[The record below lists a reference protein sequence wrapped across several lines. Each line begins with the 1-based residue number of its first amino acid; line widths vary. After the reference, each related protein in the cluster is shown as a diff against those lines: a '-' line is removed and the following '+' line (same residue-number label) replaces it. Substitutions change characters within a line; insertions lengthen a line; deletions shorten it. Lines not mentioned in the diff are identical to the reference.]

1 MNGVADSRAAA
12 EFFDRAAKS
21 YDREFARSPLG
32 QELRT
37 IVRER
42 LAASFK
48 PGDRVLE
55 LNCGTGE
62 DAVWLARRGV
72 QILATDVSREML
84 NRTSEKAAACG
95 LTSMI
100 QVGRLDLARPGP
112 EYIGRKF
119 EGVFSNFGG
128 LNCATDLEP
137 LASMLAECVVPG
149 GTLVLVFMGR
159 YCAWEMAWH
168 CLHFRPAVA
177 FRRLKPGG
185 TVAGAECAMRVWYP
199 TTRSISRVLAPSFEM
214 RRAAALGVFLPPTY
228 LAEVILRRPRL
239 FRVLRHLERT
249 LAARFPFKFV
259 GDHTICEYR
268 RTGDGRVHER

>member
-1 MNGVADSRAAA
+1 MNGVANSRAVAG
-12 EFFDRAAKS
+12 FFDHAARY
-21 YDREFARSPLG
+21 YDREFVRTPLG
-32 QELRT
+32 QELRA

-72 QILATDVSREML
+72 QILATDVSPEML
-84 NRTSEKAAACG
+84 NLTSEKAAACG

-100 QVGRLDLARPGP
+100 QVGRLDLARPGR

-128 LNCATDLEP
+128 LNCARDLEP

-149 GTLVLVFMGR
+149 GTLLLVFMGR
-159 YCAWEMAWH
+159 YCAWEVAWH
-168 CLHFRPAVA
+168 CLHFRPAAA

-185 TVAGAECAMRVWYP
+185 TMAGAEYAMRVWYP
-199 TTRSISRVLAPSFEM
+199 NTRSMNRVLAPWFEI
-214 RRAAALGVFLPPTY
+214 RRAAAVGVFLPPTY

-239 FRVLRHLERT
+239 FRVLRNLERAF
-249 LAARFPFKFV
+249 AARFPFKFI

-268 RTGDGRVHER
+268 RTGDVRVHER